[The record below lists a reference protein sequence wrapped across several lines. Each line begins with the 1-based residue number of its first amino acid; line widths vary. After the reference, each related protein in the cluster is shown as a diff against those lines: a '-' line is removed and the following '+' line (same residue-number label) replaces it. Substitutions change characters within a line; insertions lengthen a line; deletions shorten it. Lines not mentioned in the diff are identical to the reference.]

1 MIMMKYQVQKHLD
14 LNSLEPNINL
24 ARQLPLDLARRYHAL
39 PVGKDGDR
47 ITVAMADPNDA
58 KARDAIMS
66 TLGKSTC
73 LVHADINTID
83 RFLEDLRFE
92 KIDHSLNFLTW
103 LSPDPISLVVKTYAQ
118 KLSALLG
125 AHLSCFETS
134 KSSIGACRAL
144 VEETKVAKPDIVI
157 FRAPCQSLI
166 ERFVAISVENM
177 LTELLPASSLL
188 VCGYRWPI
196 KKILLVIQN
205 DGSDEAAINWAL
217 KLGKPSSAFVT
228 VLTITAPVPK
238 TYAQIQPDV
247 ATLLTTECPVGRKMR
262 WVARRLADWEIEGT
276 LRLRNESPSD
286 QIQCEM
292 IEGDHDLIIIA
303 AEPKNRLRRRIYG
316 ELIKPLL
323 NCADRPLLIAKPR
336 RIFEEKQGKQLREN
350 NS

>member
-166 ERFVAISVENM
+166 ERFVAISVEKM

-228 VLTITAPVPK
+228 VLPITAPVPK

-247 ATLLTTECPVGRKMR
+247 ATLLTTDCPVGRKMR
-262 WVARRLADWEIEGT
+262 WVARRLADWAVEAPDIWRIDQALIE
-276 LRLRNESPSD
+276 LR
-286 QIQCEM
+286 
-292 IEGDHDLIIIA
+292 
-303 AEPKNRLRRRIYG
+303 
-316 ELIKPLL
+316 
-323 NCADRPLLIAKPR
+323 
-336 RIFEEKQGKQLREN
+336 
-350 NS
+350 

>member
-1 MIMMKYQVQKHLD
+1 MMKNQFQVHLD
-14 LNSLEPNINL
+14 LNNLEPNIKL

-58 KARDAIMS
+58 KARKAVLKS
-66 TLGKSTC
+66 LGKSTC
-73 LVHADINTID
+73 LIQADINTID
-83 RFLEDLRFE
+83 RFLEDFLNE
-92 KIDHSLNFLTW
+92 NIDHSLNFLTW
-103 LSPDPISLVVKTYAQ
+103 LSPDPISLVVNTYAQ

-134 KSSIGACRAL
+134 KSSISACSAL

-166 ERFVAISVENM
+166 ERFVANSVENM
-177 LTELLPASSLL
+177 FTELLPASSLL

-205 DGSDEAAINWAL
+205 DGSDEAALNWAL

-228 VLTITAPVPK
+228 VLPITAPVPSI
-238 TYAQIQPDV
+238 YAEIQPDV
-247 ATLLTTECPVGRKMR
+247 STLLTTDCPIGRKMR
-262 WVARRLADWEIEGT
+262 WVARRLSDWEIEGT
-276 LRLRNESPSD
+276 LRLRNESPSE
-286 QIQCEM
+286 QIRCEM
-292 IEGDHDLIIIA
+292 IEGDHDVIIIA
-303 AEPKNRLRRRIYG
+303 AQPKNRLRRRIYG

-323 NCADRPLLIAKPR
+323 SYADRPVLIANPL
-336 RIFEEKQGKQLREN
+336 QLFPD
-350 NS
+350 STDQASTDLQD